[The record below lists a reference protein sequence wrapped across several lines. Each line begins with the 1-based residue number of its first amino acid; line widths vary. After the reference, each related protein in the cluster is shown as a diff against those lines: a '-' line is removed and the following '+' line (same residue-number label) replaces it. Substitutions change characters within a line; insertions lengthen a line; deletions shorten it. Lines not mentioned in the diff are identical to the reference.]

1 MKTGSVSKTL
11 LAGLAFSLLFGA
23 VSSAAQSQQVARA
36 TVSRV
41 APASN
46 ARAQARPAASFRTE
60 RTDSW
65 LCVNIS
71 PLFCSTMF
79 PSFESKPGTPS
90 ASPARG
96 RN

>member
-1 MKTGSVSKTL
+1 MKTRSVSKTL
-11 LAGLAFSLLFGA
+11 LAGLAFSLLFG
-23 VSSAAQSQQVARA
+23 SLSTAAQSQPVARA

-65 LCVNIS
+65 LCANIS
-71 PLFCSTMF
+71 PLFCSNLF
-79 PSFESKPGTPS
+79 PSLESRPGTPS